1 MFAMCEQRKVCL
13 KREHTFGIIMEAQ
26 RFQVITLTV
35 LLLCAIFGVTQG
47 VSAEITEEKE
57 GNSGIFNLTRKEFFL
72 IFFTF
77 LF

>member
-1 MFAMCEQRKVCL
+1 M

-26 RFQVITLTV
+26 KFQVITLTV

-57 GNSGIFNLTRKEFFL
+57 GNSGKNFL
-72 IFFTF
+72 DF
-77 LF
+77 LHLYFKMNFIKQ